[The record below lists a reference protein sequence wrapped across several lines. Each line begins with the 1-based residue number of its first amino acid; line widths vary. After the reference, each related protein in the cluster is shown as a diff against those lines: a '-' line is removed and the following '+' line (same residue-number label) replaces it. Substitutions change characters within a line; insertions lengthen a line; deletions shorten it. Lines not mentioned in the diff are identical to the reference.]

1 MPKVFWEVAKNNIE
15 KFILPLEKTPE
26 MGVLIDI
33 SSYSKDDTSPNEE
46 GEIPIIKTIENVLEE
61 CFEKNL
67 ISDATIC
74 KNENQSKSLWSIREA
89 AAESEK
95 KELEKSNLI
104 KCLKHDISLPVESI
118 DDFHKDAQNM
128 ISNFLPELRTIYFG
142 HLGDGNLHYNIFGN
156 GSLPDGFKGESQNL
170 TNKLYE
176 IVHKYNGS
184 FSAEHGIGQLKKNNL
199 KMHKNNVAYSLMKII
214 KNQLDPKGIMNPG
227 KVLF

>member
-1 MPKVFWEVAKNNIE
+1 M
-15 KFILPLEKTPE
+15 
-26 MGVLIDI
+26 
-33 SSYSKDDTSPNEE
+33 
-46 GEIPIIKTIENVLEE
+46 EE
-61 CFEKNL
+61 CFEKGL

-95 KELEKSNLI
+95 KELEKSDLI

-118 DDFHKDAQNM
+118 DEFHNDAQNM
-128 ISNFLPELRTIYFG
+128 ISNFLPELKTIYFG

-156 GSLPDGFKGESQNL
+156 GSLPDGFKGNSIEL

-199 KMHKNNVAYSLMKII
+199 KTHKNDVAYSLMKII
-214 KNQLDPKGIMNPG
+214 KSQLDPKGIMNPG